1 MKNNKRASRP
11 SIYLIDSE
19 ADRLADLALAVAN
32 RTPDVSSLLL
42 GEIER
47 ARIVPSA
54 RIPDDVVAMHSEVE
68 FIDEG
73 SNAQRRVQIVYPQE
87 ADVSEGRI
95 SVLTHAGA
103 GLIGL
108 RAGDSIDWPDRDGR
122 TRKIKI
128 IAVKQAAVGEI
139 AHE

>member
-11 SIYLIDSE
+11 SIHLIDSE
-19 ADRLADLALAVAN
+19 ADRLADLALAIAD
-32 RTPDVSSLLL
+32 RAPDVSNLLL

-47 ARIVPSA
+47 AKIVPVA

-73 SNAQRRVQIVYPQE
+73 SSARRRVRIVYPLE
-87 ADVSEGRI
+87 ADVTEGRI

-108 RAGDSIDWPDRDGR
+108 RTGDSIDWPDRDGR
-122 TRKIKI
+122 TRKIRI
-128 IAVKQAAVGEI
+128 ISVSQPADEDK
-139 AHE
+139 AHA